1 MHFPLHP
8 GLGEDGKSLHELFRG
23 RFDVEAAKRMMS
35 ERMAEVGLDYSPSDR
50 AWDTRLAQ
58 ELATWAS
65 EQGAELHE
73 RLFRAV
79 FVEQRNVGKIDVLV
93 AIAAE
98 AGLDADAARAVLVD
112 RTHRAAV
119 DADWAYAR
127 SRGVSAVPTYAM
139 GRFGVSGA
147 QPYEV
152 LQALV
157 MRATT

>member
-1 MHFPLHP
+1 M
-8 GLGEDGKSLHELFRG
+8 SLRELFRG
-23 RFDVEAAKRMMS
+23 RFDVDAANRAMRP
-35 ERMAEVGLDYSPSDR
+35 RMAEVGLDYDPPDR

-65 EQGAELHE
+65 ERGVPLHD

-79 FVEQRNVGKIDVLV
+79 FVEQRNVGAPDVLV
-93 AIAAE
+93 AVAAE
-98 AGLDADAARAVLVD
+98 AGLDPEAARVVVRD
-112 RTHRAAV
+112 RSHRAAV

-127 SRGVSAVPTYAM
+127 GRGVTAVPTYVM
-139 GRFGVSGA
+139 GKFGVSGA

-157 MRATT
+157 MRAGGEPRAALPDDD